1 MKATTGFITKT
12 AMLIALTVV
21 CQSSGMFLPAALG
34 PMGKQFVVGSL
45 VNACLYTAAATTG
58 LWGGLTVAIVSPLTS
73 VLTTH
78 TPMAAFILPFSPF
91 IAAGNFILVACFYF
105 IMKRNKIVGVA
116 VASAVKFVFLF
127 AAVNVFLGIANL
139 ADNIKTN
146 AAVMFSWPQLV
157 TALIGGVLA
166 LAVIR
171 SLGAVRRNSK

>member
-1 MKATTGFITKT
+1 
-12 AMLIALTVV
+12 
-21 CQSSGMFLPAALG
+21 
-34 PMGKQFVVGSL
+34 MGEQQHH
-45 VNACLYTAAATTG
+45 
-58 LWGGLTVAIVSPLTS
+58 
-73 VLTTH
+73 VL
-78 TPMAAFILPFSPF
+78 
-91 IAAGNFILVACFYF
+91 
-105 IMKRNKIVGVA
+105 
-116 VASAVKFVFLF
+116 KFVFLF